1 MKKIKEMIEK
11 MLSMTTEE
19 VKEYGTTIETSDL
32 KDLIGELK
40 GSLRWNDLLS
50 VEDWKNYDRL
60 SYYMEIELDKR

>member
-19 VKEYGTTIETSDL
+19 VKEYGTTIKTSDL

-40 GSLRWNDLLS
+40 GNLRWNDLLS

-60 SYYMEIELDKR
+60 SYYMEIELDRR

>member
-19 VKEYGTTIETSDL
+19 VKEYGTTIKTSDL

-40 GSLRWNDLLS
+40 GNLRWNDLLS

>member
-19 VKEYGTTIETSDL
+19 VKEYGTTIKTSDL

-60 SYYMEIELDKR
+60 SYYMEIELDRR

>member
-19 VKEYGTTIETSDL
+19 VKEYGTTIKTSDL

-40 GSLRWNDLLS
+40 GNLRWNDLLS

-60 SYYMEIELDKR
+60 SYYMEIELNKR